1 MSHSSMLQR
10 TLISS
15 LAAGYICIVHAQDVL
30 QVEKIQVIADTE
42 KSYSVSS
49 GSVATRTDTRIE
61 EVPQS
66 IITVK
71 KEVIEDQGS
80 QTLSDV
86 LRNVSNV
93 NSIDKRDS
101 NIVGFKIRGF
111 NSATVIDGI
120 AMPGYFPN
128 QESLVNVERVD
139 VIKGPS
145 GALYGSSQGAG
156 TYGTLGGTVAITT
169 SEPEAVATQKVGLKY
184 GSYGEKGGSFDINQP
199 INNEFSL
206 RLAGEI
212 SDSDSESDNVYFK
225 KKALYPSFS
234 WRPSEQTSLVLRL
247 RYLDDETLDYSGLPV
262 KGTLDTSTHTLA
274 RSTNITANG
283 LPATTTTSKGANL
296 QFDQSLMSH
305 LKFSLVAGYNEI
317 EVDERGVYATDS
329 ADFFGMSYGSADIS
343 ANLFGVRLWDKWRTT
358 TLSPSLTG
366 TFETGVIKHT
376 LSGGMDY
383 EKTKDDA
390 FMVVSDPLGFMISPL
405 NGFAPVDLTNP
416 IYPNWVEPTAPN
428 TPYQQNQYQSKVV
441 YLQDQMDIG
450 NLHLLGSV
458 RHSKI
463 TVDDASTDP
472 LFGGTSNHTTNTSTT
487 PRVGVTYEFTPKISI
502 FSGYS
507 EGIKVPTG
515 SNFTTPPKPE
525 ESEQKELGLRL
536 SQLSGVS
543 ATLAWFDLKR
553 KNAAVSDSAH
563 PGHSIQTGKQQSK
576 GVDLDLIWEVNPS
589 WKWIGAFTTQ
599 TAKITEDTT
608 ASRVGKQ
615 LFNVPEKSVRIA
627 TRYDMMG
634 GALDGLGLGLG
645 MTYRSELPMD
655 TANTVFTPS
664 ATLWDAQLSY
674 KTAHARYG
682 ININNLLDKEYYIPS
697 AYFGGGQVTPASPRT
712 VMATAMFTF

>member
-1 MSHSSMLQR
+1 MGFLHLISLRFYLLFGNYVTLAPYPSITKYNRTESMFYSSIARR
-10 TLISS
+10 TVISS
-15 LAAGYICIVHAQDVL
+15 LAAGYLCMVNAQDTV
-30 QVEKIQVIADTE
+30 QIEKIQIESETDQG
-42 KSYSVSS
+42 YSVSS
-49 GSVATRTDTRIE
+49 TGSATRTATPVSEI
-61 EVPQS
+61 PQS
-66 IITVK
+66 IITVTK
-71 KEVIEDQGS
+71 GIIKDQAS
-80 QTLSDV
+80 ETLSDA

-93 NSIDKRDS
+93 NTIDPRDS

-111 NSATVIDGI
+111 NSATVVDGI

-169 SEPEAVATQKVGLKY
+169 SEPESIAMQKVGLKY
-184 GSYGEKGGSFDINQP
+184 GSYGERGGSFDVNQP
-199 INNEFSL
+199 INNEFAL
-206 RLAGEI
+206 RLSGEI

-225 KKALYPSFS
+225 KKALYPSFA
-234 WRPSEQTSLVLRL
+234 WRPSGQTNVVLRL
-247 RYLDDETLDYSGLPV
+247 RYLDDETRDYSVLPV
-262 KGTLDTSTHTLA
+262 KGTLDTSTHTLP

-296 QFDQSLMSH
+296 QFDQSLMSN

-329 ADFFGMSYGSADIS
+329 ADFFGMSYGSADVS
-343 ANLFGVRLWDKWRTT
+343 ANLFGVRLWDKWKTT

-366 TFETGVIKHT
+366 VFTTGSVEHT
-376 LSGGMDY
+376 LSGGIDY

-390 FMVVSDPLGFMISPL
+390 FMVVSDPLGYMISPL
-405 NGFAPVDLTNP
+405 NGLTPVDLTNP
-416 IYPNWVEPTAPN
+416 IYPDWVEPIAPN
-428 TPYQQNQYQSKVV
+428 TPYQQNRYQSRVL

-450 NLHLLGSV
+450 NLHLLGSL
-458 RHSKI
+458 RYSKI
-463 TVDDASTDP
+463 KVDDASTDP

-487 PRVGVTYEFTPKISI
+487 PRVGATYEFTPEISI

-515 SNFTTPPKPE
+515 SNFSTPPKPE
-525 ESEQKELGLRL
+525 ESKQKEIGLRL
-536 SQLSGVS
+536 SKFSGVS
-543 ATLAWFDLKR
+543 ATLAWFDLRR

-563 PGHSIQTGKQQSK
+563 PGYKIQTGEQQSK
-576 GVDLDLIWEVNPS
+576 GVDLDVIWEVTPS

-608 ASRVGKQ
+608 AVNVGKQ

-627 TRYDMMG
+627 PVMMC
-634 GALDGLGLGLG
+634 
-645 MTYRSELPMD
+645 
-655 TANTVFTPS
+655 
-664 ATLWDAQLSY
+664 
-674 KTAHARYG
+674 
-682 ININNLLDKEYYIPS
+682 
-697 AYFGGGQVTPASPRT
+697 
-712 VMATAMFTF
+712 

>member
-1 MSHSSMLQR
+1 MTSSFIIRR
-10 TLISS
+10 TVLSS
-15 LAAGYICIVHAQDVL
+15 LAAGYLCIANAQDTV
-30 QVEKIQVIADTE
+30 QIEKIQITADTE
-42 KSYSVSS
+42 KSYSATSA
-49 GSVATRTDTRIE
+49 SVGTRTDTSIVE
-61 EVPQS
+61 IPQS

-80 QTLSDV
+80 KTLSDA

-93 NSIDKRDS
+93 NSVDKRDS

-128 QESLVNVERVD
+128 QESLVNVERID
-139 VIKGPS
+139 VVKGPS
-145 GALYGSSQGAG
+145 GALFGSSQGAG

-169 SEPEAVATQKVGLKY
+169 SEPEAVATQKLGMKF

-199 INNEFSL
+199 INNEL
-206 RLAGEI
+206 AVRLVGEI
-212 SDSDSESDNVYFK
+212 SDSDSETDNVYFK
-225 KKALYPSFS
+225 KKALFPSFS
-234 WRPSEQTSLVLRL
+234 WRPSGQTSVVLRL
-247 RYLDDETLDYSGLPV
+247 RYLDDETLDYSGLPI

-296 QFDQSLMSH
+296 QVDQVIVKDW
-305 LKFSLVAGYNEI
+305 KFNLVAGYNEI
-317 EVDERGVYATDS
+317 EVDERGVYATTS

-343 ANLFGVRLWDKWRTT
+343 ANLFGVRLWDKWKTT
-358 TLSPSLTG
+358 TLSPSVTG
-366 TFETGVIKHT
+366 KFMTGSIEHT
-376 LSGGMDY
+376 LMGGIDY

-390 FMVVSDPLGFMISPL
+390 FMVVSDPLGYMISPL
-405 NGFAPVDLTNP
+405 NGFTPVNLTNP
-416 IYPNWVEPTAPN
+416 TYPNWVEPVAPS
-428 TPYQQNQYQSKVV
+428 TPTQQNTYRSSVV

-458 RHSKI
+458 RHSRI
-463 TVDDASTDP
+463 NIDDANTDP

-487 PRVGVTYEFTPKISI
+487 PRVGATYEFTPEFSI

-515 SNFTTPPKPE
+515 SKFTTPPKPE
-525 ESEQKELGLRL
+525 ESEQKEIGLRL
-536 SQLSGVS
+536 SKFAGIS

-553 KNAAVSDSAH
+553 KNAAVADSAH
-563 PGHSIQTGKQQSK
+563 PGYSIQTGIQQSK
-576 GVDLDLIWEVNPS
+576 GVDLDVLWEVNPS

-608 ASRVGKQ
+608 TSRVGKQ
-615 LFNVPEKSVRIA
+615 LFNVPEKSARIA
-627 TRYDMMG
+627 TRYDVMG
-634 GALDGLGLGLG
+634 GTLDGLGMGLG
-645 MTYRSELPMD
+645 MTYRSELPVNTTN
-655 TANTVFTPS
+655 TAFTPS
-664 ATLWDAQLSY
+664 ASVWDAQLSY
-674 KTAHARYG
+674 KMAHARYG
-682 ININNLLDKEYYIPS
+682 ININNLLGKEYYIPS